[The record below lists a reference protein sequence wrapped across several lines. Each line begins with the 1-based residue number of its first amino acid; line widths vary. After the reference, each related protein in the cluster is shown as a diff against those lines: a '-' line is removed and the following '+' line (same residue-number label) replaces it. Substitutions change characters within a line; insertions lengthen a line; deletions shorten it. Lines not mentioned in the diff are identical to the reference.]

1 SLAAARVNG
10 ISRAAGF
17 VQTVVQRRRGE
28 ASLPRMLTYTVTF
41 TCNARCVMCD
51 SWRKDSK
58 GDLSLAEVERIF
70 DQLPPLDVVRLTGG
84 ETFVRRDLTEIA
96 RAAVERLQ
104 PALLHVTTNGFLTDR
119 IVDFCE
125 RRPRNVP
132 LQLLVSL
139 DGVGDKHDEIRGHDG
154 AFRSAMRTLQALAPR
169 RKELR
174 LTLAVNQTV
183 VDAAGAAQYRELHRL
198 LAPLGIVNQVV
209 VAYRDS
215 ATYSLAPQAD
225 PAPRWPGHF
234 ETYGDLSR
242 EDLERLFDAIEE
254 DLASYAI
261 PERSAKRYYLEGIR
275 SRLLEGGSS
284 PNPKCVALH
293 AHLRIFPNGDVPTCQ
308 FNGKRVGNLREQS
321 FSEIWFGEPA
331 GAGRRWVRACPGCW
345 AECEVLPSAFYTGD
359 LLRHALKTPESLLPA
374 RKNRE

>member
-1 SLAAARVNG
+1 VAVALLNG
-10 ISRAAGF
+10 LSRAAGF
-17 VQTVVQRRRGE
+17 MQTLVQRRRGE

-51 SWRKDSK
+51 SWRKDSM
-58 GDLSLAEVERIF
+58 GDLSLAEIERIF
-70 DQLPPLDVVRLTGG
+70 DQLPPMDVVRLTGG
-84 ETFVRRDLTEIA
+84 ETFVRRDVTGIA
-96 RAAVERLQ
+96 RAVADRLE

-132 LQLLVSL
+132 LALLVSI
-139 DGVGDKHDEIRGHDG
+139 DGVGDKHDEIRGHEG

-183 VDAAGAAQYRELHRL
+183 VDSAGAAQYGELHRL
-198 LAPLGIVNQVV
+198 LAPLGIKNQVV
-209 VAYRDS
+209 VAYKDS
-215 ATYSLAPQAD
+215 ATYTLAPEAD
-225 PAPRWPGHF
+225 LAPRWPGQF

-242 EDLERLFDAIEE
+242 EELERLFAAVED
-254 DLASYAI
+254 DLASYSI
-261 PERSAKRYYLEGIR
+261 PERAAKRYYLEGIR
-275 SRLLEGGSS
+275 NRLLESGSS

-321 FSEIWFGEPA
+321 FAQIWSGEPA
-331 GAGRRWVRACPGCW
+331 EAGRRWVKACPGCW
-345 AECEVLPSAFYTGD
+345 AECEVLPSALYTGD
-359 LLRHALKTPESLLPA
+359 LVRHALTTPASLLPA
-374 RKNRE
+374 RKNPK